1 MILENIIFKNKTTKY
16 FKVHKHIEQL
26 VIHRTIKECLFVF
39 YHMVGTA
46 LLQPVLDLYTVIK
59 IYVYYKHLSFI
70 VIFQTLKVST
80 NNTIM
85 VKKCIFNVYVNYAK
99 TWPLDVA

>member
-1 MILENIIFKNKTTKY
+1 
-16 FKVHKHIEQL
+16 
-26 VIHRTIKECLFVF
+26 
-39 YHMVGTA
+39 MVGTA

-59 IYVYYKHLSFI
+59 IHVYYKHLSFI

-85 VKKCIFNVYVNYAK
+85 VKKCIFNVYVNHAK
-99 TWPLDVA
+99 TWPLGVA

>member
-1 MILENIIFKNKTTKY
+1 MLICLLSYGRHGFVTTSTGFVYCDK
-16 FKVHKHIEQL
+16 
-26 VIHRTIKECLFVF
+26 IH
-39 YHMVGTA
+39 
-46 LLQPVLDLYTVIK
+46 
-59 IYVYYKHLSFI
+59 VYYKHLSFI

>member
-1 MILENIIFKNKTTKY
+1 MLI
-16 FKVHKHIEQL
+16 
-26 VIHRTIKECLFVF
+26 CLLSYGRHGFV
-39 YHMVGTA
+39 T
-46 LLQPVLDLYTVIK
+46 VLDLYTVIK
-59 IYVYYKHLSFI
+59 IHVYYKHLSFI

>member
-1 MILENIIFKNKTTKY
+1 M
-16 FKVHKHIEQL
+16 

-59 IYVYYKHLSFI
+59 IHVYYKHLSFI

-85 VKKCIFNVYVNYAK
+85 VKMCILNVYVNYAK

>member
-1 MILENIIFKNKTTKY
+1 MLICLLSYGRHDFVTTSTGFVYCDKNTCIL
-16 FKVHKHIEQL
+16 
-26 VIHRTIKECLFVF
+26 
-39 YHMVGTA
+39 
-46 LLQPVLDLYTVIK
+46 
-59 IYVYYKHLSFI
+59 YKHLSFI

>member
-1 MILENIIFKNKTTKY
+1 
-16 FKVHKHIEQL
+16 
-26 VIHRTIKECLFVF
+26 
-39 YHMVGTA
+39 MVGTA

-59 IYVYYKHLSFI
+59 IHVYYKHLSFI

-99 TWPLDVA
+99 TWPLDVAKECQGCYIGFIPCKMCCLCQRVFVFLLWFFCGFFSS